1 MELKDNYA
9 IVMKSDSSMVKVKLK
24 GNMSVGDVLVFLEDD
39 IYVSRENKSIKNK
52 MFVTILSIAAALAL
66 VILPVINTIN
76 SRDYALVSLDI
87 NPSIQFK
94 LDKNQKILSAR
105 AFNQDGIEL
114 DLQGL
119 KGLKGLNL
127 EDGLTI
133 LNEKLQANGYTIK
146 DDKIIVGFAF
156 LSKKEDMAYEK
167 DVKNKVYKSFK
178 NSEIIYL
185 KGNKKDSKAAE
196 EKGISLGRYEAI
208 LKIDDDDLEKKIE
221 NMSVEE
227 ILGLLNNK
235 SIKLDKD
242 LREELEDALDDK
254 TDNELYEDDLDNN
267 IEDTDDN
274 DEVETISN
282 PKNEYN
288 SSNEYNNSQNY
299 NDNSDDDDDDNDR
312 DDDNDDDDDDD

>member
-94 LDKNQKILSAR
+94 LDKNQKIVSAR

-114 DLQGL
+114 DLQ
-119 KGLKGLNL
+119 GLKGLNL

-167 DVKNKVYKSFK
+167 DVKNKVDKSFK
-178 NSEIIYL
+178 NSKIIYL

>member
-24 GNMSVGDVLVFLEDD
+24 DNMSVGDVLVFLEDD
-39 IYVSRENKSIKNK
+39 IYVSSVNKGIKNK

-66 VILPVINTIN
+66 VILPVINTVN

-94 LDKNQKILSAR
+94 LDKNQKIVSAR

-114 DLQGL
+114 DLQ
-119 KGLKGLNL
+119 GLKGLNL

-156 LSKKEDMAYEK
+156 LSKKEDIAYEK
-167 DVKNKVYKSFK
+167 EVKNKVDKSFK
-178 NSEIIYL
+178 NSKIIYL

-196 EKGISLGRYEAI
+196 ERGISLGRYEAI
-208 LKIDDDDLEKKIE
+208 LKIDDDDLEKKID

-254 TDNELYEDDLDNN
+254 TDNELDEDDLDNN

-274 DEVETISN
+274 DEVETNSIQ
-282 PKNEYN
+282 KKEYN
-288 SSNEYNNSQNY
+288 NNSQNN
-299 NDNSDDDDDDNDR
+299 NDNSDDNYDDNDHDDDDDDDND
-312 DDDNDDDDDDD
+312 DNGNNDDD